1 MAGTITF
8 DGLATG
14 INTTELV
21 DKLVVVESR
30 PKILKEA
37 EKVRLENQL
46 STWQEINSKLLSVQI
61 AANDLSRLA
70 TWNTQTVRSGNEDVL
85 TATAALGAPQGTYT
99 VQVEALARN
108 HQLATRANPAGGDAG
123 YASEGA
129 LFGTGELKLTVGGV
143 EHTLTL
149 DATNNTLG
157 GVAQA
162 INGAKLGVTA
172 SVIYNGSGYQLLLA
186 SNKTGVENA
195 LSVDALGLDTTGT
208 RSLDAW
214 ATVQEA
220 ADAQVSLGS
229 GAGKITVSSASN
241 TVSSLLQGITLNL
254 KSAAPGTDVT
264 VTVARSAE
272 SLTEKMQ
279 AFADAYNEAASY
291 ISQQF
296 AYNPDKNVAGILMG
310 DATLL
315 GVQRA
320 LGQMLTHAV
329 ASGSAYGVLSS
340 VGLTAGDGG
349 TVSFNAARFA
359 QAVEDDF
366 EGVMRLFRSG
376 GTSSHTQ
383 VSYTFSSGATKAGT
397 YVVDVTAPATRA
409 LLIGTGAPSL
419 TVTGANDELTLR
431 IDGGAQVTVKLAQK
445 TYASAQELAEE
456 LQGQINRL
464 SSAKVSVSVDASGAL
479 GIQSE
484 RYGSG
489 SRIAIVGGSAVTN
502 TGSDGKLGFAVAT
515 ASGTDVQGT
524 INGEPAT
531 GTGQV
536 LRGKAGNPNTEGLQV
551 LAQLDAPGTATLTVT
566 KGVFSRF
573 DEYLSSLTDPISGAL
588 GRREESVNTSIRNL
602 TLRIAEMEERLETR
616 RLSLTAQFI
625 RMEKAVS
632 QFNSQ
637 GNYLTNALSGLSKSW
652 SWNS

>member
-37 EKVRLENQL
+37 EKARLENQL
-46 STWQEINSKLLSVQI
+46 STWQEINSKLLSVQL

-85 TATAALGAPQGTYT
+85 SATAALGAPQGSYT
-99 VQVEALARN
+99 VRVEALARN
-108 HQLATRANPAGGDAG
+108 HQLATRANPAEGDAG

-157 GVAQA
+157 GVAKA

-195 LSVDALGLDTTGT
+195 LFVDASGVDTTGT

-241 TVSSLLQGITLNL
+241 TVTSLLQGITLNL

-272 SLTEKMQ
+272 SLTEKVQ

-296 AYNPDKNVAGILMG
+296 AYNADKNVAGILMG
-310 DATLL
+310 DSTLL
-315 GVQRA
+315 GVQRS
-320 LGQMLTHAV
+320 LGQMLTHSV

-349 TVSFNAARFA
+349 TLAFNAARFA

-383 VSYTFSSGATKAGT
+383 VSYTFSSGATKEGA
-397 YVVDVTAPATRA
+397 YLVDVTAPATRA
-409 LLIGTGAPSL
+409 LLTGTGTPSL
-419 TVTGANDELTLR
+419 TITAANDELTLR
-431 IDGGAQVTVKLAQK
+431 IDGGAQLTVKLAQK

-464 SSAKVSVSVDASGAL
+464 SNAKVAVSVDGSGAL
-479 GIQSE
+479 SLRSE

-489 SRIAIVGGSAVTN
+489 SKIAITGGSAVTS
-502 TGSDGKLGFAVAT
+502 GGAGLGLALGTV
-515 ASGTDVQGT
+515 SGTDVQGT

-536 LRGKAGNPNTEGLQV
+536 LRGKAGNANTDGLQV
-551 LAQLDAPGTATLTVT
+551 LVQLEAPGTATLTVT

-573 DEYLSSLTDPISGAL
+573 DEYLSSLTDPVTGAL

-602 TLRIAEMEERLETR
+602 TTRITEMEERLETR

-637 GNYLTNALSGLSKSW
+637 GNYLTNALSGLSKNW